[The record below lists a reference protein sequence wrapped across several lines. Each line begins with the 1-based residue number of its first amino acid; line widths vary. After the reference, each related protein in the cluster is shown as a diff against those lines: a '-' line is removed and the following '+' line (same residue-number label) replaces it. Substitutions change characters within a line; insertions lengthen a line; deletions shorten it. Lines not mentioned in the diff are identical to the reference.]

1 MGKKRKRCYYGLDGE
16 EDKKEVKEEGER
28 EEVYYR

>member
-1 MGKKRKRCYYGLDGE
+1 MGKKRKRCHHGLDGE

-28 EEVYYR
+28 EEAHHR